1 MKKCVN
7 ENELMRHR
15 QELKAHCHE
24 LIDLIFRHRY
34 GIKLLLAASKA
45 LEMIADYKAN
55 RNGNYVKKFPLTVQ
69 DADTLPTVVKE

>member
-55 RNGNYVKKFPLTVQ
+55 RHGNYVQKIPLTMQ
-69 DADTLPTVVKE
+69 DADALEAVVRD

>member
-1 MKKCVN
+1 MHLN
-7 ENELMRHR
+7 EIQLSNR
-15 QELKAHCHE
+15 KACRGEGSAPWIILHPK
-24 LIDLIFRHRY
+24 DNRY
-34 GIKLLLAASKA
+34 SKA

>member
-34 GIKLLLAASKA
+34 GIKLLLSASKA

-55 RNGNYVKKFPLTVQ
+55 RHGNYVKKFPLTMQ
-69 DADTLPTVVKE
+69 DPDALETVVRN